1 VFISHDKNRLTLEIP
16 MGFFRVT
23 FLNSGFMLFLIH
35 LKTTFYAFVAL
46 SVKVDLLVGPLII
59 YGTGQIIII
68 AYP

>member
-1 VFISHDKNRLTLEIP
+1 
-16 MGFFRVT
+16 
-23 FLNSGFMLFLIH
+23 MLFLIH